1 MRYRAGKV
9 NPDHE
14 TDELH
19 RAARGPAPTRL
30 HRRQTQPVLGGDFT
44 YVRTRSGFCY
54 LALVVDLFSR
64 RIVGSATAAGRILN
78 SCSVPWSRRSDS
90 ARTIK
95 VTSYTTGDHGSQYLS
110 ITYSDRGSW
119 EGVDAFTGQVS
130 SSYDYAAAEALS
142 KPYERELIW
151 TRS

>member
-1 MRYRAGKV
+1 M
-9 NPDHE
+9 
-14 TDELH
+14 
-19 RAARGPAPTRL
+19 
-30 HRRQTQPVLGGDFT
+30 
-44 YVRTRSGFCY
+44 
-54 LALVVDLFSR
+54 DLFSR

-110 ITYSDRGSW
+110 IAYSDRLLA
-119 EGVDAFTGQVS
+119 EGTDTSTGRVG
-130 SSYDYAAAEALS
+130 SSYDNAAAEALS